1 MRKLM
6 LWFLAALLM
15 TACGGCSATDDK
27 VDGDEVMDADSL
39 VVGDQLPEFE
49 VTMNDGSVVRT
60 ADLKGQPS
68 VVVLFSVDCPDC
80 RHELPEVQK
89 LWDRSRQGEL
99 TGNGKPL
106 PIVLIARKN
115 LAEDIEPFWKF
126 AELTMPY
133 SPQPDRKV
141 YSRFAPSRIPR
152 IYISDAQT
160 IIRYMHVDIG
170 MPTAETLTEEIKT
183 LNKDVLEDP
192 ADISYHLTT
201 TY

>member
-1 MRKLM
+1 
-6 LWFLAALLM
+6 M
-15 TACGGCSATDDK
+15 T
-27 VDGDEVMDADSL
+27 DADSL

-80 RHELPEVQK
+80 RHQLPEIQR
-89 LWDRSRQGEL
+89 LWNMNKGDSLIQGQRI
-99 TGNGKPL
+99 
-106 PIVLIARKN
+106 PIVLIARKCM
-115 LAEDIEPFWKF
+115 AEDIEPFWKF

-152 IYISDAQT
+152 IYISDASAT
-160 IIRYMHVDIG
+160 IRVAYADTG
-170 MPTAETLTEEIKT
+170 MPTAETLAK
-183 LNKDVLEDP
+183 
-192 ADISYHLTT
+192 DISRLNQ
-201 TY
+201 

>member
-1 MRKLM
+1 MRKFL

-15 TACGGCSATDDK
+15 TACGGCSAVDDK
-27 VDGDEVMDADSL
+27 ADGDEVMDADSL
-39 VVGDQLPEFE
+39 VVGDQLPAFE

-99 TGNGKPL
+99 TGDGKPL

-115 LAEDIEPFWKF
+115 TVEDIEPFWKF
-126 AELTMPY
+126 AEFSMPY

-152 IYISDAQT
+152 IYISDASTT
-160 IIRYMHVDIG
+160 IRVAYADTG
-170 MPTAETLTEEIKT
+170 MPTAETLAE
-183 LNKDVLEDP
+183 
-192 ADISYHLTT
+192 DISRLNDL
-201 TY
+201 

>member
-1 MRKLM
+1 MKRNL
-6 LWFLAALLM
+6 LTILAAIFICGLTVTTL
-15 TACGGCSATDDK
+15 TACGGCSAIGDEA
-27 VDGDEVMDADSL
+27 DGDEVMDADSL
-39 VVGDQLPEFE
+39 VVGDQLPAFE

-99 TGNGKPL
+99 TGDGKPL

-126 AELTMPY
+126 SEFTMPY

-152 IYISDAQT
+152 IYISDASAT
-160 IIRYMHVDIG
+160 IRVAYADTG
-170 MPTAETLTEEIKT
+170 MPTAETLTQEISRLK
-183 LNKDVLEDP
+183 E
-192 ADISYHLTT
+192 
-201 TY
+201 

>member
-1 MRKLM
+1 MRKFL

-15 TACGGCSATDDK
+15 TACGGCSAVDDK
-27 VDGDEVMDADSL
+27 VDGDKVTDADSL

-99 TGNGKPL
+99 TGDGKPL

-115 LAEDIEPFWKF
+115 TVEDIEPFWKF
-126 AELTMPY
+126 SEFTMPY

-152 IYISDAQT
+152 IYISDAAG
-160 IIRYMHVDIG
+160 IIRSAYADTL
-170 MPTAETLTEEIKT
+170 MPTAETLVE
-183 LNKDVLEDP
+183 
-192 ADISYHLTT
+192 DISRVTT
-201 TY
+201 EKK

>member
-1 MRKLM
+1 MRKFL

-15 TACGGCSATDDK
+15 TACGGCSAIDDK
-27 VDGDEVMDADSL
+27 VDGDEVTDADSL

-89 LWDRSRQGEL
+89 LWDRSRKGEL

-115 LAEDIEPFWKF
+115 TVEDIEPFWKF
-126 AELTMPY
+126 SEFTLPY

-152 IYISDAQT
+152 IYISDASAT
-160 IIRYMHVDIG
+160 IRVAYADTG
-170 MPTAETLTEEIKT
+170 MPTAETLAEEISRLK
-183 LNKDVLEDP
+183 E
-192 ADISYHLTT
+192 
-201 TY
+201 

>member
-1 MRKLM
+1 MRKYL

-15 TACGGCSATDDK
+15 TACGGCSAIDDK
-27 VDGDEVMDADSL
+27 VDGDEVTDADSL

-80 RHELPEVQK
+80 RHQLPEIQR
-89 LWDRSRQGEL
+89 LWNMNKGDSLIQGQRI
-99 TGNGKPL
+99 
-106 PIVLIARKN
+106 PIVLIARKCM
-115 LAEDIEPFWKF
+115 AEDIEPFWKF

-152 IYISDAQT
+152 IYISDASAT
-160 IIRYMHVDIG
+160 IRVAYADTG
-170 MPTAETLTEEIKT
+170 MPTAETLAKYISR
-183 LNKDVLEDP
+183 LNQ
-192 ADISYHLTT
+192 
-201 TY
+201 

>member
-1 MRKLM
+1 MRKFL

-68 VVVLFSVDCPDC
+68 VVALFSVDCSDC

-126 AELTMPY
+126 AEFTMPY

-152 IYISDAQT
+152 IYISDASTT
-160 IIRYMHVDIG
+160 IRVAYADTG
-170 MPTAETLTEEIKT
+170 MPTAEILAEAIMNINQK
-183 LNKDVLEDP
+183 
-192 ADISYHLTT
+192 
-201 TY
+201 

>member
-1 MRKLM
+1 MRKLL

-15 TACGGCSATDDK
+15 TACGGCSAIDDK

-126 AELTMPY
+126 AEFTMPY

-152 IYISDAQT
+152 IYISDAAG
-160 IIRYMHVDIG
+160 IIRSAYADTI
-170 MPTAETLTEEIKT
+170 MPTAETLVE
-183 LNKDVLEDP
+183 
-192 ADISYHLTT
+192 DISRVTT
-201 TY
+201 EKK

>member
-1 MRKLM
+1 MRKFL

-15 TACGGCSATDDK
+15 TACGGCSAIDDK

-49 VTMNDGSVVRT
+49 VTMNDGTVVRT
-60 ADLKGQPS
+60 KDLLGQPS
-68 VVVLFSVDCPDC
+68 VVVLFSVDCMDC
-80 RHELPEVQK
+80 RHQLPEVQK

-126 AELTMPY
+126 AEFSMPY

-152 IYISDAQT
+152 IYISDASAT
-160 IIRYMHVDIG
+160 IRVAYADTG
-170 MPTAETLTEEIKT
+170 MPTAETLAEEISR
-183 LNKDVLEDP
+183 LNE
-192 ADISYHLTT
+192 
-201 TY
+201 

>member
-1 MRKLM
+1 MRKNLLWLM
-6 LWFLAALLM
+6 AALLM
-15 TACGGCSATDDK
+15 TACGACSSDDHA
-27 VDGDEVMDADSL
+27 GGSDEEIEADSL
-39 VVGDQLPEFE
+39 VVGDKLPEFE

-60 ADLKGQPS
+60 ADLMGQPS
-68 VVVLFSVDCPDC
+68 VVVLFSVDCMDC
-80 RHELPEVQK
+80 RHQLPEIQR
-89 LWDRSRQGEL
+89 LWNLNEADSLIQGQRI
-99 TGNGKPL
+99 
-106 PIVLIARKN
+106 PIVLIARKCME
-115 LAEDIEPFWKF
+115 EDIEPFWQF

-141 YSRFAPSRIPR
+141 YSRFAPRVIPH

-160 IIRYMHVDIG
+160 IIRYMHADTA

>member
-1 MRKLM
+1 MATFRRDVIYIMRKISI
-6 LWFLAALLM
+6 WFLAALLM
-15 TACGGCSATDDK
+15 TACGGCSAIDDK

-39 VVGDQLPEFE
+39 VVGDQLPAFE

-89 LWDRSRQGEL
+89 LWDRSRLGEL
-99 TGNGKPL
+99 TGIGKPL

-115 LAEDIEPFWKF
+115 TAEDIEPFWKF
-126 AELTMPY
+126 SEFTMPY

-152 IYISDAQT
+152 IYISDASAT
-160 IIRYMHVDIG
+160 IRVAYADTG
-170 MPTAETLTEEIKT
+170 MPTAETLTEEISR
-183 LNKDVLEDP
+183 LNE
-192 ADISYHLTT
+192 
-201 TY
+201 

>member
-1 MRKLM
+1 MRKYL

-15 TACGGCSATDDK
+15 TACGGCSAIDDK
-27 VDGDEVMDADSL
+27 VDGDEVTDADSL

-80 RHELPEVQK
+80 RHQLPEIQR
-89 LWDRSRQGEL
+89 LWNMNKGDSLIQGQRI
-99 TGNGKPL
+99 
-106 PIVLIARKN
+106 PIVLIARKCM
-115 LAEDIEPFWKF
+115 AEDIEPFWKF

-152 IYISDAQT
+152 IYISDASAT
-160 IIRYMHVDIG
+160 IRVAYADTG
-170 MPTAETLTEEIKT
+170 MPTAETLAK
-183 LNKDVLEDP
+183 
-192 ADISYHLTT
+192 DISRLNQ
-201 TY
+201 

>member
-1 MRKLM
+1 MRKLL

-15 TACGGCSATDDK
+15 TACGGCSAVDDK

-68 VVVLFSVDCPDC
+68 VVVLFSVDCSDC

-89 LWDRSRQGEL
+89 LWDMSRQGEL

-126 AELTMPY
+126 AEFTMPY

-141 YSRFAPSRIPR
+141 YSRYAPSRIPR
-152 IYISDAQT
+152 IYISDASTT
-160 IIRYMHVDIG
+160 IRVAYADTG
-170 MPTAETLTEEIKT
+170 MPTAETLAKEISR
-183 LNKDVLEDP
+183 LNQ
-192 ADISYHLTT
+192 
-201 TY
+201 

>member
-1 MRKLM
+1 MRKFL

-15 TACGGCSATDDK
+15 TACGGCSAIDDK
-27 VDGDEVMDADSL
+27 VDGDEVTDADSL

-89 LWDRSRQGEL
+89 LWDRSRQGKL

-115 LAEDIEPFWKF
+115 QA
-126 AELTMPY
+126 
-133 SPQPDRKV
+133 

-152 IYISDAQT
+152 IYISDASAT
-160 IIRYMHVDIG
+160 IRVAYADTG
-170 MPTAETLTEEIKT
+170 MPTAETLAKEISR
-183 LNKDVLEDP
+183 LNE
-192 ADISYHLTT
+192 
-201 TY
+201 

>member
-1 MRKLM
+1 MRKFL

-15 TACGGCSATDDK
+15 TACGGCSAIDDK
-27 VDGDEVMDADSL
+27 VDGDEVTDADSL
-39 VVGDQLPEFE
+39 VVGDQLPAFE

-115 LAEDIEPFWKF
+115 LTEDIEPFWKF
-126 AELTMPY
+126 AEFTMPY

-152 IYISDAQT
+152 IYISDASAT
-160 IIRYMHVDIG
+160 IRVAYADTG
-170 MPTAETLTEEIKT
+170 MPTAETLAEEISR
-183 LNKDVLEDP
+183 LNE
-192 ADISYHLTT
+192 
-201 TY
+201 

>member
-1 MRKLM
+1 MRKFL

-27 VDGDEVMDADSL
+27 VDGDKVTDADSL
-39 VVGDQLPEFE
+39 VVGDQLPAFE

-99 TGNGKPL
+99 TGDGKPL

-115 LAEDIEPFWKF
+115 TVEDIEPFWKF

-152 IYISDAQT
+152 IYISDAAG
-160 IIRYMHVDIG
+160 IIRSAYADTL
-170 MPTAETLTEEIKT
+170 MPTAETLVE
-183 LNKDVLEDP
+183 
-192 ADISYHLTT
+192 DISRVTT
-201 TY
+201 EKK

>member
-1 MRKLM
+1 MRKLL

-15 TACGGCSATDDK
+15 TACGGCSAIDDK

-80 RHELPEVQK
+80 RHQLPEVQK

-99 TGNGKPL
+99 TGNGKPQ
-106 PIVLIARKN
+106 IGRA
-115 LAEDIEPFWKF
+115 
-126 AELTMPY
+126 
-133 SPQPDRKV
+133 
-141 YSRFAPSRIPR
+141 
-152 IYISDAQT
+152 
-160 IIRYMHVDIG
+160 HV
-170 MPTAETLTEEIKT
+170 
-183 LNKDVLEDP
+183 
-192 ADISYHLTT
+192 
-201 TY
+201 

>member
-1 MRKLM
+1 MKKNI
-6 LWFLAALLM
+6 LWMLAAIFICALTVTTM
-15 TACGGCSATDDK
+15 TACGGCSAVDDK
-27 VDGDEVMDADSL
+27 VDGDEVIDADSL

-60 ADLKGQPS
+60 ADLKGKPS

-126 AELTMPY
+126 SEFSMPY

-152 IYISDAQT
+152 IYISDASAT
-160 IIRYMHVDIG
+160 IRVAYADTG
-170 MPTAETLTEEIKT
+170 MPTAETLAE
-183 LNKDVLEDP
+183 
-192 ADISYHLTT
+192 DISRLNEF
-201 TY
+201 

>member
-1 MRKLM
+1 MRKFL
-6 LWFLAALLM
+6 LWFLTALLM
-15 TACGGCSATDDK
+15 TACGGCSAIDDK

-39 VVGDQLPEFE
+39 VVGDQLPAFE
-49 VTMNDGSVVRT
+49 VTMNDGWVVRT
-60 ADLKGQPS
+60 AGLKGQPS
-68 VVVLFSVDCPDC
+68 VVVLFAVDWPDC

-99 TGNGKPL
+99 TGDGKPL

-126 AELTMPY
+126 AEFTMPY

-152 IYISDAQT
+152 IYISDASAT
-160 IIRYMHVDIG
+160 IRVAYADTG
-170 MPTAETLTEEIKT
+170 MPTAETLAE
-183 LNKDVLEDP
+183 
-192 ADISYHLTT
+192 DISRLRESQSSPS
-201 TY
+201 

>member
-1 MRKLM
+1 MIIKKNLLTM
-6 LWFLAALLM
+6 LAAIFICGLTVTTL
-15 TACGGCSATDDK
+15 TACGGCSAIDDEAG
-27 VDGDEVMDADSL
+27 GDEVMDADSL
-39 VVGDQLPEFE
+39 VVGDQLPAFE

-115 LAEDIEPFWKF
+115 TVEDIEPFWKF
-126 AELTMPY
+126 SEFTMPY

-152 IYISDAQT
+152 IYISDASTT
-160 IIRYMHVDIG
+160 IRVAYADTG
-170 MPTAETLTEEIKT
+170 MPTAETLAKEISR
-183 LNKDVLEDP
+183 LNE
-192 ADISYHLTT
+192 
-201 TY
+201 

>member
-1 MRKLM
+1 MKKNLLM
-6 LWFLAALLM
+6 MLAAIFICALTVTTM

-27 VDGDEVMDADSL
+27 ADGDEVMDADSL

-126 AELTMPY
+126 SEFSMPY

-152 IYISDAQT
+152 IYISDASAT
-160 IIRYMHVDIG
+160 IRVAYADTG
-170 MPTAETLTEEIKT
+170 MPIAETLAE
-183 LNKDVLEDP
+183 
-192 ADISYHLTT
+192 DISRLNEF
-201 TY
+201 

>member
-1 MRKLM
+1 MHKHL
-6 LWFLAALLM
+6 LWMIFALTM

-39 VVGDQLPEFE
+39 VVGDQLPAFE

-68 VVVLFSVDCPDC
+68 VVVLFSLDCPDC

-115 LAEDIEPFWKF
+115 LTEDIEPFWKF
-126 AELTMPY
+126 SEFTMPY

-152 IYISDAQT
+152 IYISDASAT
-160 IIRYMHVDIG
+160 IRVAYADTG
-170 MPTAETLTEEIKT
+170 MPTAETLAEEISR
-183 LNKDVLEDP
+183 LNE
-192 ADISYHLTT
+192 
-201 TY
+201 

>member
-1 MRKLM
+1 MRKYL

-15 TACGGCSATDDK
+15 TACGGCSAIDDK
-27 VDGDEVMDADSL
+27 VDGDEVIDADSL

-60 ADLKGQPS
+60 KDLLGQPS
-68 VVVLFSVDCPDC
+68 VVVLFSVDCMDC
-80 RHELPEVQK
+80 RHELPEIQR
-89 LWDRSRQGEL
+89 LWNMNEGDSLIQGQRI
-99 TGNGKPL
+99 

-115 LAEDIEPFWKF
+115 LTEDIEPFWKF

-152 IYISDAQT
+152 IYISDASTT
-160 IIRYMHVDIG
+160 IRVAYADTG
-170 MPTAETLTEEIKT
+170 MPTAETLAKEISR
-183 LNKDVLEDP
+183 LNE
-192 ADISYHLTT
+192 
-201 TY
+201 

>member
-1 MRKLM
+1 MIIKKNLLTM
-6 LWFLAALLM
+6 LAAIFICGLTVTTL
-15 TACGGCSATDDK
+15 TACGGCSAIDDEA
-27 VDGDEVMDADSL
+27 DSDEVMDADSL
-39 VVGDQLPEFE
+39 VVGDQLPAFE

-115 LAEDIEPFWKF
+115 TVEDIEPFWKF
-126 AELTMPY
+126 SEFTMPY

-152 IYISDAQT
+152 IYISDASAT
-160 IIRYMHVDIG
+160 IRVAYADTG
-170 MPTAETLTEEIKT
+170 MPTAETLAKEISR
-183 LNKDVLEDP
+183 LNE
-192 ADISYHLTT
+192 
-201 TY
+201 

>member
-1 MRKLM
+1 MIIKKNLLTM
-6 LWFLAALLM
+6 LAAIFICGLTVTTL
-15 TACGGCSATDDK
+15 TACGGCSAIDDEA
-27 VDGDEVMDADSL
+27 DSDEVMDADSL
-39 VVGDQLPEFE
+39 VVGDQLPAFE

-115 LAEDIEPFWKF
+115 TVEDIEPFWKF
-126 AELTMPY
+126 SEFTMPY

-152 IYISDAQT
+152 IYISDASTT
-160 IIRYMHVDIG
+160 IRVAYADTG
-170 MPTAETLTEEIKT
+170 MPTAETLAKEISR
-183 LNKDVLEDP
+183 LNE
-192 ADISYHLTT
+192 
-201 TY
+201 